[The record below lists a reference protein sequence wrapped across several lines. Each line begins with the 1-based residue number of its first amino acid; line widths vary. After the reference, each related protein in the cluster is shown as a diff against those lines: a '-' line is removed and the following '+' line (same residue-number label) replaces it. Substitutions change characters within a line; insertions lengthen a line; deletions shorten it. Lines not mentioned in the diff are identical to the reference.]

1 MVRIGILLTHPRQ
14 EKKKGELLGDVRSE
28 WAQHA
33 PRKYNFPKQEEEYGK
48 YGLPTDVAI
57 GSYIQHAL
65 KQKDVEVDFI
75 EPKEISKERL
85 RSNDLNFL
93 LIYDVLEAFH
103 TDKSID
109 KAVYNN
115 LKKCL
120 LGAKNVYPP
129 REYQEFIY
137 SKINY
142 YNYLQEKKVSVLPT
156 FTLTTEEY
164 KKIGHDASL
173 RKLLEFWDREK
184 LGTVIAKPV
193 YGQEGMNIEWFDKD
207 DKEDVKRAEETCL
220 HTSEDAP
227 RNILVLLS
235 RRWCMAL
242 ATRRKALNCA
252 CTTWATSTS
261 IPFAQAREEWAPMVL
276 RNLA

>member
-75 EPKEISKERL
+75 EPKDISKERL

-207 DKEDVKRAEETCL
+207 DKEDVRKGGGDV
-220 HTSEDAP
+220 S
-227 RNILVLLS
+227 S
-235 RRWCMAL
+235 YFRRCTKKYPGFVVQKMVHGFGN
-242 ATRRKALNCA
+242 TKEALNCA